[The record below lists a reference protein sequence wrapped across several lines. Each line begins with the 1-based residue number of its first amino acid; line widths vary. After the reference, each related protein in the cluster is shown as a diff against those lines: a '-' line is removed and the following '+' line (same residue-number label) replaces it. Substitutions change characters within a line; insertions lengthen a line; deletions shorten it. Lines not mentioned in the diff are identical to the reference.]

1 MKAIRLLAPALVP
14 ALLLILSLAVLGC
27 GGAPAATAVPADAE
41 PQVLEWIVGPQGG
54 LGGPG
59 AFITKHVW
67 EPKQLE
73 VPVNYPFII
82 RFTPRDETKDT
93 IAFSKGLKEEVGI
106 DLPNLVVEGGQ
117 PSDTPVLIIKEHG
130 RTFDVF
136 SREHRGTGGFGA
148 VITPPES

>member
-1 MKAIRLLAPALVP
+1 MKVDRLLAPAIMV
-14 ALLLILSLAVLGC
+14 ALLLLAFGC
-27 GGAPAATAVPADAE
+27 QGTPDATAVPEDAE
-41 PQVLEWIVGPQGG
+41 PRIIEWEIGPQGG

-67 EPKQLE
+67 EPRELE

-93 IAFSKGLKEEVGI
+93 IRFGKSLQEEVGI

-117 PSDTPVLIIKEHG
+117 PQDSPVLIIKEDG
-130 RTFDVF
+130 RSFDVF
-136 SREHRGTGGFGA
+136 SREHRGTGGYGTL
-148 VITPPES
+148 VTPAQ

>member
-1 MKAIRLLAPALVP
+1 MKAVRLFKPVMVST
-14 ALLLILSLAVLGC
+14 LLLILSLAVLGC
-27 GGAPAATAVPADAE
+27 GGAPAATAIPADAE
-41 PQVLEWIVGPQGG
+41 PQIVEWIIGPQGG

-67 EPKQLE
+67 EPRELE

-93 IAFSKGLKEEVGI
+93 IRFGRSLKEEVGK

-117 PSDTPVLIIKEHG
+117 PQDSPVLIIKDPG
-130 RTFDVF
+130 RSFDVA
-136 SREHRGTGGFGA
+136 SVEHRGTGGYGA
-148 VITPPES
+148 LITPQQ